1 MTVAPL
7 ARLSLEVVMI
17 LSIVFAFAVSAAQEQ
32 SVKPEPATN
41 TICPVMGNAVGEKST
56 VVVVRGKSYRICC
69 APCGQKME
77 KNPDKYLEQD
87 GTPKNA
93 KK

>member
-1 MTVAPL
+1 
-7 ARLSLEVVMI
+7 MI
-17 LSIVFAFAVSAAQEQ
+17 LSLVFAFAVSAAQEQ
-32 SVKPEPATN
+32 PVKPEPATN
-41 TICPVMGNAVGEKST
+41 TICPVMGNGVGEKSP